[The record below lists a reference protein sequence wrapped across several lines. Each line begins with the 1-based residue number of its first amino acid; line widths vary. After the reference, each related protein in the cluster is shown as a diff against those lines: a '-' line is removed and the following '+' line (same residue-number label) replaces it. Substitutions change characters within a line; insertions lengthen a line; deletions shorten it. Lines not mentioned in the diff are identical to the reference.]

1 VEQLRPAAPALTAAA
16 PDVASQP
23 AAALL
28 SGATTDVGGA
38 LTFRRL
44 GSGDVFVASRRCVI
58 ASTLPALAAA
68 LIIQN

>member
-1 VEQLRPAAPALTAAA
+1 MLKILGRSNSINVIKVLWCAAEL
-16 PDVASQP
+16 D
-23 AAALL
+23 LDFER
-28 SGATTDVGGA
+28 TDVGGA